1 MADSDLRVFIAIEL
15 PGELI
20 TALRNFQAGL
30 KLPGHSFVKWVE
42 PGSIHLTLKFLGNV
56 DVKQVDRVKDGIIK
70 AVKSCEPFNLT
81 TGGSGCFPS
90 LKKPRV
96 LWLGLEGDVEN
107 LLSLQKKIDDTMALQ
122 GFAREPR
129 PFTAHLTLARLRE
142 DGSLCSMLEFSQL
155 VSTAKFKP
163 HITMK
168 VDAVSLIRSQLTPRG
183 AIYSRLAEYR
193 LNPG

>member
-1 MADSDLRVFIAIEL
+1 MVDSDLRVFIAIEL
-15 PGELI
+15 PGELV
-20 TALRNFQAGL
+20 TALRTFQAGL
-30 KLPGHSFVKWVE
+30 KLAGHNFVKWVE

-56 DVKQVDRVKDGIIK
+56 DVKQVDKVKDGIIK
-70 AVKSCEPFNLT
+70 AVKSCEPFNLI

-122 GFAREPR
+122 GFARETR

-142 DGSLCSMLEFSQL
+142 DCSLSSMLEFSQL
-155 VSTAKFKP
+155 VSTAKFEP